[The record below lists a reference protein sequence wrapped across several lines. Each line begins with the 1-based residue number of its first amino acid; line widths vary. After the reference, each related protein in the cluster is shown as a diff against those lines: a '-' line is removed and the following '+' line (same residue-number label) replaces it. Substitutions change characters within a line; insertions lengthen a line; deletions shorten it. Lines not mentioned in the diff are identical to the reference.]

1 MIGFAHRFAVIS
13 KARSPLC
20 LGLDPSADL
29 LAAWGLAQDAA
40 GLRAF
45 CERVLEAAGE
55 LVGVVKPQA
64 GFFERFGAAGMAEL
78 AWAIGQAQA
87 QGALCLLDAK
97 RGDVPGTMEGYAQ
110 ALVGPGGFAADAATL
125 NPYLGF
131 ESLAPAFERARDCD
145 AAMFVVARSSNP
157 GGRDLQGARH
167 ADGRRVAE
175 RLADQIA
182 AHNAAAGPVLG
193 AVIGATLEA
202 EEAPLLERLGQALVL
217 APGVGAQ
224 GATMAQVGERFAA
237 ARGRVLPSV
246 SRSILRAGPG
256 VAGLREAILRYRD
269 EAWGACGG

>member
-1 MIGFAHRFAVIS
+1 MTLFAHRFAAIS

-20 LGLDPSADL
+20 LGLDPSAEL
-29 LAAWGLAQDAA
+29 LAGWGLTQDAA
-40 GLRAF
+40 GLEAF
-45 CERVLEAAGE
+45 CARVLEAAGD

-64 GFFERFGAAGMAEL
+64 GFFERFGASGMAEL
-78 AWAIGQAQA
+78 ARAIGQAQA

-131 ESLAPAFERARDCD
+131 DSLAPAFARARDCD
-145 AAMFVVARSSNP
+145 AALFVVVRSSNP
-157 GGRDLQGARH
+157 SGRDLQAARH
-167 ADGRRVAE
+167 ADGRAVAE

-182 AHNAAAGPVLG
+182 AHNAQAGPVLG
-193 AVIGATLEA
+193 AVIGATLQAQETG
-202 EEAPLLERLGQALVL
+202 LLERLGQALVL

-246 SRSILRAGPG
+246 SRDILRAGPD
-256 VAGLREAILRYRD
+256 VASLRAAILRYRD
-269 EAWGACGG
+269 EAWDACGA

>member
-1 MIGFAHRFAVIS
+1 MTLFAHRFAAIS

-20 LGLDPSADL
+20 LGLDPSAEL
-29 LAAWGLAQDAA
+29 LAGWGLTQDAA
-40 GLRAF
+40 GLEAF
-45 CERVLEAAGE
+45 CARVLEAAGD

-64 GFFERFGAAGMAEL
+64 GFFERFGAAGMVEL
-78 AWAIGQAQA
+78 ARAIGQAQA

-131 ESLAPAFERARDCD
+131 DSLAPAFARAQAYD
-145 AAMFVVARSSNP
+145 AALFVVVRSSNP
-157 GGRDLQGARH
+157 GGRDLQAARH
-167 ADGRRVAE
+167 ADGRAVAE

-182 AHNAAAGPVLG
+182 AHNAQARPVLG
-193 AVIGATLEA
+193 AVIGATLQAQETG
-202 EEAPLLERLGQALVL
+202 LLERLGEALVL

-237 ARGRVLPSV
+237 VRGRVLPSV
-246 SRSILRAGPG
+246 SRDILRAGPD
-256 VAGLREAILRYRD
+256 VASLRAAILRYRD
-269 EAWGACGG
+269 EAWDACGA

>member
-1 MIGFAHRFAVIS
+1 MTLFAHRFAAIS

-20 LGLDPSADL
+20 LGLDPSAEL
-29 LAAWGLAQDAA
+29 LAGWGLTQDAA
-40 GLRAF
+40 GLEAF
-45 CERVLEAAGE
+45 CARVLEAAGD

-64 GFFERFGAAGMAEL
+64 GFFERFGASGMAEL
-78 AWAIGQAQA
+78 ARAIGQAQA

-131 ESLAPAFERARDCD
+131 DSLAPAFARAQAYD
-145 AAMFVVARSSNP
+145 AALFVVVRSSNP
-157 GGRDLQGARH
+157 GGRDLQAARH
-167 ADGRRVAE
+167 ADGRAVAE

-182 AHNAAAGPVLG
+182 AHNALAGPVLG
-193 AVIGATLEA
+193 AVIGATLQAQEA
-202 EEAPLLERLGQALVL
+202 GLLERLGEALVL

-237 ARGRVLPSV
+237 VRGRVLPSV
-246 SRSILRAGPG
+246 SRDILRAGPD
-256 VAGLREAILRYRD
+256 VASLRAAILRYRD
-269 EAWGACGG
+269 EAWDACGA

>member
-1 MIGFAHRFAVIS
+1 MTLFAHRFAAIS

-20 LGLDPSADL
+20 LGLDPSAEL
-29 LAAWGLAQDAA
+29 LAGWGLTQDAA
-40 GLRAF
+40 GLEAF
-45 CERVLEAAGE
+45 CARVLEAAGD

-64 GFFERFGAAGMAEL
+64 GFFERFGAAGMVEL
-78 AWAIGQAQA
+78 ARAIGQAQA

-131 ESLAPAFERARDCD
+131 DSLAPAFARAQAYD
-145 AAMFVVARSSNP
+145 AALFVVVRSSNP
-157 GGRDLQGARH
+157 GGRDLQAARH
-167 ADGRRVAE
+167 TDGRAVAE

-182 AHNAAAGPVLG
+182 AHNAQARPVLG
-193 AVIGATLEA
+193 AVIGATLQAQETG
-202 EEAPLLERLGQALVL
+202 LLERLGQALVL

-237 ARGRVLPSV
+237 VRGRVLPSV
-246 SRSILRAGPG
+246 SRDILRAGPD
-256 VAGLREAILRYRD
+256 VASLRAAILRYRD
-269 EAWGACGG
+269 EAWDACGA

>member
-1 MIGFAHRFAVIS
+1 MTLFAHRFAAIS

-20 LGLDPSADL
+20 LGLDPSAEL
-29 LAAWGLAQDAA
+29 LAGWGLTQDAA
-40 GLRAF
+40 GLEAF
-45 CERVLEAAGE
+45 CARVLEAAGD

-64 GFFERFGAAGMAEL
+64 GFFERFGAAGMVEL
-78 AWAIGQAQA
+78 ARAIGQAQA

-131 ESLAPAFERARDCD
+131 DSLAPAFARAQAYD
-145 AAMFVVARSSNP
+145 AALFVVVRSSNP
-157 GGRDLQGARH
+157 GGRDLQAARH
-167 ADGRRVAE
+167 TDGRAVAE

-182 AHNAAAGPVLG
+182 AHNAQARPVLG
-193 AVIGATLEA
+193 AVIGATLQAQETG
-202 EEAPLLERLGQALVL
+202 LLERLGEALVL

-237 ARGRVLPSV
+237 VRGRVLPSV
-246 SRSILRAGPG
+246 SRDILRAGPD
-256 VAGLREAILRYRD
+256 VASLRAAILRYRD
-269 EAWGACGG
+269 EAWDACGA